1 MDIFDEIIQCLQNE
15 KDQYGNVFINRDHL
29 TEFFANVAV
38 RTASAGAARASSGT
52 PAIRTS
58 VSCLSGNRRESS
70 AASSVPPSAA
80 MPGHQEPA
88 ASPERRHPAVS
99 NTESQAVSSQRP
111 GPPSPEEVA
120 SMDWNQ
126 LRQATFRCHGCRLC
140 ETRTNVVFADGN
152 EHAELMFIGEGPG
165 ADEDAQGVPFVGKAG
180 QLLTKMIAAMQ
191 FKREEVYIANIVK
204 CRPPGNR
211 NPTDDEMASCLPY
224 LLRQIELVR
233 PKVIVLLG
241 SVALKGLLNRSGIM
255 RMRGHWLDYRGI
267 MVMPTFHPAYL
278 LRYEAGKKDAWSDLQ
293 QVMKVFG
300 KVYRKPH

>member
-15 KDQYGNVFINRDHL
+15 KDQYGNVFVSRDTL
-29 TEFFANVAV
+29 AQFFADAPPRAATKTVQIQKQPEPQGTCNAV
-38 RTASAGAARASSGT
+38 RSVKDRRTEHRDGGPVPSGDFSMNRSAESPLPPLPET
-52 PAIRTS
+52 TS
-58 VSCLSGNRRESS
+58 QQDSPRRM
-70 AASSVPPSAA
+70 V
-80 MPGHQEPA
+80 
-88 ASPERRHPAVS
+88 
-99 NTESQAVSSQRP
+99 
-111 GPPSPEEVA
+111 PPSPEAVA
-120 SMDWNQ
+120 AMDWDQ
-126 LRQATFRCHGCRLC
+126 LRHAVFRCRGCRLC

-211 NPTDDEMASCLPY
+211 NPTDDEMAACLPY

-300 KVYRKPH
+300 KVYRKSR

>member
-15 KDQYGNVFINRDHL
+15 KDQYGNLFVSRDNL
-29 TEFFANVAV
+29 TEFFADVPPRSPQSGKTPEQAEMQTSRNSICPAGTERSVPEAV
-38 RTASAGAARASSGT
+38 PEYSASD
-52 PAIRTS
+52 P
-58 VSCLSGNRRESS
+58 GNRTGGI
-70 AASSVPPSAA
+70 P
-80 MPGHQEPA
+80 HLPA
-88 ASPERRHPAVS
+88 AAPDSPPA
-99 NTESQAVSSQRP
+99 APQREA
-111 GPPSPEEVA
+111 PPSPETVA
-120 SMDWNQ
+120 AMNWNQ
-126 LRQATFRCHGCRLC
+126 LRDAVFRCHGCRLC
-140 ETRTNVVFADGN
+140 ETRTNVVFADGS

-300 KVYRKPH
+300 KVYRKSR

>member
-1 MDIFDEIIQCLQNE
+1 MDIFDEMIQCLKNE
-15 KDQYGNVFINRDHL
+15 TDRYGNVFVNRDNL
-29 TEFFANVAV
+29 TEFF
-38 RTASAGAARASSGT
+38 TD
-52 PAIRTS
+52 
-58 VSCLSGNRRESS
+58 
-70 AASSVPPSAA
+70 AASRPAPAPVRDRQDQSVPAAPQDQMARPAPRPSPPGRMPASRPAPSMQDRQSAA
-80 MPGHQEPA
+80 MEADFHTETLKRNVPLDPA
-88 ASPERRHPAVS
+88 AVS
-99 NTESQAVSSQRP
+99 K
-111 GPPSPEEVA
+111 
-120 SMDWNQ
+120 MDWEQ
-126 LRQATFRCHGCRLC
+126 LRHAAFNCHACRLC
-140 ETRTNVVFADGN
+140 ETRTNVVFSDGY
-152 EHAELMFIGEGPG
+152 EHADLMFIGEGPG
-165 ADEDAQGVPFVGKAG
+165 ADEDAQGIPFVGKAG

-211 NPTDDEMASCLPY
+211 NPTDDEMAACIPY
-224 LLRQIELVR
+224 LLRQIELVS

-300 KVYRKPH
+300 KVYSKPQGR